1 MRLTTHPGRALIF
14 LLVAIMTM
22 LPGMT
27 AAQGTPVATPGS
39 PEQQQAVWE
48 RLDGV
53 AQVVMRTW
61 GDVLEGTPVPG
72 EAPAQRF
79 VAGLIAEFETEEQAA
94 SALDPIRDW
103 MVASLQVNLVDV
115 DLTAE
120 AAEIDD
126 RGDRSMALTATGT
139 TRDMPLTISVVLVQD
154 GDRVLA
160 VGGSVMDEQDLLP
173 LLEGIVDAMLERE
186 PGGEESRDNVGRFSG
201 GLWDIFPDQDAEV
214 LDGMRRQ
221 GDLPIYQGGTSA
233 D

>member
-1 MRLTTHPGRALIF
+1 MRLTTHPGRALMF
-14 LLVAIMTM
+14 LLIAIMM
-22 LPGMT
+22 LPGVT

-53 AQVVMRTW
+53 QQVVMRTW
-61 GDVLEGTPVPG
+61 GDVTEDTPAPG
-72 EAPAQRF
+72 EAPVQRF

-94 SALDPIRDW
+94 AALEPIRDW

-120 AAEIDD
+120 DAEIADL
-126 RGDRSMALTATGT
+126 GDRSMALTATGT
-139 TRDMPLTISVVLVQD
+139 TRDMPLTIAAALVQE

-201 GLWDIFPDQDAEV
+201 GLWDIFPEQDAEV

-221 GDLPIYQGGTSA
+221 GDLPIYQGGTPTS
-233 D
+233 